1 MLFSACQKEEIDSI
15 PEGAIKLTTEGFS
28 NGDGSKTSVN
38 GYTVEWVDN
47 DPVVFYVGTGDAQN
61 RTVTVDGSQ
70 AYIASALDGSGII
83 RGYYSCGTI
92 TNGNTDGPTVTI
104 NVHKGSNYYTYE
116 HTASVPAALTRNKML
131 TARCDINL
139 SGHAAPTGTINGKF
153 TINASGN
160 QVYFS
165 QDNLQATTTDLGVN
179 WTWAFA
185 TNQWDYI
192 GYATANNSINGD
204 GTVSTNGTVD
214 LFGWVGASST
224 WTGAAQYGI
233 SNSLEDNVCLRRS
246 IQGEWHSG
254 VYSLDPFHQTI
265 RPPGKGRQLIPSH
278 KKPSK
283 EPAFGLALFVYQ
295 LVLY

>member
-1 MLFSACQKEEIDSI
+1 MLFSACQKEETDSI

-61 RTVTVDGSQ
+61 RT
-70 AYIASALDGSGII
+70 
-83 RGYYSCGTI
+83 
-92 TNGNTDGPTVTI
+92 
-104 NVHKGSNYYTYE
+104 
-116 HTASVPAALTRNKML
+116 
-131 TARCDINL
+131 
-139 SGHAAPTGTINGKF
+139 GTINGKF

-165 QDNLQATTTDLGVN
+165 QGNLQATTTDLGVN

-214 LFGWVGASST
+214 LFGWVGASSI

-254 VYSLDPFHQTI
+254 VYSLDSFHQTI

>member
-1 MLFSACQKEEIDSI
+1 M
-15 PEGAIKLTTEGFS
+15 
-28 NGDGSKTSVN
+28 
-38 GYTVEWVDN
+38 
-47 DPVVFYVGTGDAQN
+47 
-61 RTVTVDGSQ
+61 
-70 AYIASALDGSGII
+70 
-83 RGYYSCGTI
+83 
-92 TNGNTDGPTVTI
+92 
-104 NVHKGSNYYTYE
+104 HKGSNYYTYE
-116 HTASVPAALTRNKML
+116 HTASVPEALTRNKML

-139 SGHAAPTGTINGKF
+139 SGHAAPTGAINGKF

-165 QDNLQATTTDLGVN
+165 QGNLQATTTDLGVN

-224 WTGAAQYGI
+224 WTDAAQYGI